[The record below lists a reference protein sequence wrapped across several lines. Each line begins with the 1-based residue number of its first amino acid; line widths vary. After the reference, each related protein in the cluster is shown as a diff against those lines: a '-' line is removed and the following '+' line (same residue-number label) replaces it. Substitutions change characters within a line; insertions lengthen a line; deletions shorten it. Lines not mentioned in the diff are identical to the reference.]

1 MLRCAGVSSIVS
13 GGVAKR
19 LIHRL
24 GPAGYTLLAN
34 GAFILSTLMKGF
46 AATPLAV
53 FASLLPCTPLPSPL
67 FPPVFV
73 HRGRLCLCSRHA
85 LI

>member
-53 FASLLPCTPLPSPL
+53 FASLLPCAALPSPL
-67 FPPVFV
+67 FPPPRDV
-73 HRGRLCLCSRHA
+73 LCTMDT
-85 LI
+85 

>member
-53 FASLLPCTPLPSPL
+53 FASLLPCTPLPRMRHTAHAWASPATTR
-67 FPPVFV
+67 PPT
-73 HRGRLCLCSRHA
+73 S
-85 LI
+85 